1 MKIPFRINDDIIISN
16 NDKDNDVPNGCLIN
30 TAEAGPDTGATH
42 LTLTASLQ
50 LSSQWL
56 IHEAYLTPGYM
67 DKLDIITPAIILNDQ
82 E

>member
-50 LSSQWL
+50 LSQMIDS
-56 IHEAYLTPGYM
+56 
-67 DKLDIITPAIILNDQ
+67 
-82 E
+82 